1 MNKLIGILAI
11 CSSLVVFSNCTDDEE
26 ASPITVFTDL
36 RNNTVVYSNEIYE
49 LTVETNSIY
58 GPLDKITITSFDSQ
72 RGLTTLLDSTVNKES
87 VSFKYFYRAPMLD
100 IDSTNVKLTFR
111 ATNTNGDLQ
120 ETARTIKVIKRD
132 YLLQETAGI
141 TLYSIE
147 TDEHPNAL
155 CLETLRPI
163 MYSLADSAD
172 IDLFI
177 PTETGYQENIPTEWH
192 TNTNI
197 YFAKANN
204 FDYGNATYQSVT
216 ETYAATISNPKIKGL
231 KANDIILAGR
241 GNKAVCVIKIIQ
253 IFDEPGCENDRYIIN
268 IKKI

>member
-1 MNKLIGILAI
+1 MNKLIATLIF
-11 CSSLVVFSNCTDDEE
+11 CSSLITFSNCTDDDD

-36 RNNTVVYSNEIYE
+36 RNNTVIYSNEICE
-49 LTVETNSIY
+49 ITIETNSIH
-58 GPLDKITITSFDSQ
+58 GPLNKINVSSFDSQ
-72 RGLTTLLDSTVNKES
+72 RGVIALLDSIVNKES
-87 VSFKYFYRAPMLD
+87 VTFKYFYKAPMLD
-100 IDSTNVKLTFR
+100 TDSTNVKLTFS
-111 ATNTNGDLQ
+111 ATNINGDSQ
-120 ETARTIKVIKRD
+120 ETSRTIKVIKRD

-141 TLYSIE
+141 TLYSVE

-155 CLETLRPI
+155 CLENLRPI

-177 PTETGYQENIPTEWH
+177 PYETASETTIPTEWH

-197 YFAKANN
+197 YFARANN

-241 GNKAVCVIKIIQ
+241 GNKAICVIKIVQ
-253 IFDEPGCENDRYIIN
+253 IFDETGNENDRYIIN